1 MGEEQISN
9 AAVSAQ
15 LKDWMSSN
23 GYGGDYGPGLDKLV
37 DELVLLTKTG
47 IGVARKVDQDSI
59 ARLMD
64 ANRKLDNGRDKYRA
78 AFRQLQALIV
88 NIIEVAH
95 WALRL
100 GVLGS
105 SFWYLGWRFS
115 AGILAFIIADELI
128 REGRRRAG
136 GIEP

>member
-47 IGVARKVDQDSI
+47 IVVARKVDQDNI
-59 ARLMD
+59 DRLMGE
-64 ANRKLDNGRDKYRA
+64 NRKLDFDRERYKCAFTQLRD
-78 AFRQLQALIV
+78 LIK
-88 NIIEVAH
+88 NIIEAAH
-95 WALRL
+95 WTLRL

-115 AGILAFIIADELI
+115 AGILAFILADELI
-128 REGRRRAG
+128 RAG
-136 GIEP
+136 KQQADCIAL